1 MKKFKKFFTVLLFSL
16 LATVLLYLIFVGTTF
31 LGNNQKNPLKAEGDY
46 WTLAVRGESS
56 LILGNDLVLKEK
68 IEDQIKPI
76 LENALNAT
84 YLENGRILACNQ
96 SMALLELRDGKW
108 EELLPIC
115 SVNGPFFQI
124 PGTNKII
131 FMKPY
136 GCKGAGDYASFNSIA
151 IYDFESKREEEI
163 LKIENRAIDL
173 YGIFKNYA
181 VINTFE
187 NTTDEK
193 MSITL
198 LPLFENQ
205 EKMEK
210 IKELPLFSHYPQ
222 LSFTKPYLSYPVYSE
237 KNEKKIIIINLEKEK
252 KIIID
257 GEEPKWRKEGL
268 EIIKNGKKTSLT
280 LEEIESLINKEG
292 D

>member
-1 MKKFKKFFTVLLFSL
+1 
-16 LATVLLYLIFVGTTF
+16 
-31 LGNNQKNPLKAEGDY
+31 
-46 WTLAVRGESS
+46 
-56 LILGNDLVLKEK
+56 
-68 IEDQIKPI
+68 
-76 LENALNAT
+76 
-84 YLENGRILACNQ
+84 
-96 SMALLELRDGKW
+96 
-108 EELLPIC
+108 
-115 SVNGPFFQI
+115 
-124 PGTNKII
+124 
-131 FMKPY
+131 MKPY

-237 KNEKKIIIINLEKEK
+237 KNEKKIIIINLEKQK

>member
-1 MKKFKKFFTVLLFSL
+1 MKRFKKFFVILLFSL
-16 LATVLLYLIFVGTTF
+16 LATVLLYLIFAGTTF
-31 LGNNQKNPLKAEGDY
+31 LGNNQKKPLKAEGDY

-68 IEDQIKPI
+68 IGDQIKPI

-115 SVNGPFFQI
+115 SVNGLFFQI

-136 GCKGAGDYASFNSIA
+136 GCKDVGDYASFNSIA

-163 LKIENRAIDL
+163 LKIENRTIDL

-198 LPLFENQ
+198 LPLFKNQ
-205 EKMEK
+205 EKVEK

-222 LSFTKPYLSYPVYSE
+222 LSFTKPYLSYPVYLE
-237 KNEKKIIIINLEKEK
+237 KNEKKIIIVDLEKQK